1 MRMQKISNMQIP
13 LLVLGLLSLTLLAS
27 AQDGRYED
35 VVKSFI
41 REYNGKSGTENLFR
55 LSILNLAPGEND
67 DPAAPRPLSFTI
79 AETVCL
85 NAQNRNPDECDF
97 RENGLVKEC
106 VGTIALDSTQN
117 SVDISC
123 DGPEKI
129 KRIGLIRLIGKILR
143 GLRRLG

>member
-1 MRMQKISNMQIP
+1 MQKISNMQIP

-55 LSILNLAPGEND
+55 LSILNLAPKEND

-85 NAQNRNPDECDF
+85 NAKNRNPDECDF
-97 RENGLVKEC
+97 RENGVVKEC

-123 DGPEKI
+123 DGPEKF
-129 KRIGLIRLIGKILR
+129 KRFSLRGLIRGFWDRIK
-143 GLRRLG
+143 RLG